1 MGPKLDFW
9 RELLPQEKWMPL
21 FLEPP
26 YFSDLEL
33 DYGCT
38 YIATYILK
46 KTWGKL
52 RDKRR
57 PWKITRD
64 SIVHDL
70 AEDGKEMALRAI
82 RMGYYWH
89 LSCSEKDHLHYI
101 TRTLQCNKILY
112 SFLRVFRIFLTFQA
126 FGKKEL
132 RMSVEIAFRIDS
144 TTLIPSFISI
154 KNRDNQ
160 RSS

>member
-1 MGPKLDFW
+1 M
-9 RELLPQEKWMPL
+9 QL
-21 FLEPP
+21 FFEPP
-26 YFSDLEL
+26 YSSDFEL

-57 PWKITRD
+57 PWKITRN
-64 SIVHDL
+64 SIVHDM

-101 TRTLQCNKILY
+101 TRALQCNKILY